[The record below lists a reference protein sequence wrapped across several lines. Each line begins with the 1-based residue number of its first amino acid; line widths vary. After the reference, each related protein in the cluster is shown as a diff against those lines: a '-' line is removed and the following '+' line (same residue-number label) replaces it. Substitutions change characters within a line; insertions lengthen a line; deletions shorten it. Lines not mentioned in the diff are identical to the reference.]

1 MLAEPSG
8 CGGYRERELA
18 EIGIEMAARNQGKAF
33 GLQRALIGG
42 KCQIGDPTSPGRS
55 PPLVPKLR

>member
-18 EIGIEMAARNQGKAF
+18 EIGIEMATRNQGKAL
-33 GLQRALIGG
+33 GSSA
-42 KCQIGDPTSPGRS
+42 RS
-55 PPLVPKLR
+55 